1 MKLQILGT
9 LATGI
14 LLALMTAAP
23 AQAQMTG
30 TALRVAIP
38 FEFIV
43 SGKTL
48 PAGNYEVRRI
58 NDSPEGLV
66 IRNIID
72 KHDHVMFETEA
83 VEAKKIPKR
92 SEIIFHRYG
101 DTYFLSEVFTGGE
114 QMGRELPASRAERQI
129 RYEAARNQIKPETV
143 ALVAD

>member
-92 SEIIFHRYG
+92 SEMIFHRYG

-114 QMGRELPASRAERQI
+114 QMGREFPASRAERQI